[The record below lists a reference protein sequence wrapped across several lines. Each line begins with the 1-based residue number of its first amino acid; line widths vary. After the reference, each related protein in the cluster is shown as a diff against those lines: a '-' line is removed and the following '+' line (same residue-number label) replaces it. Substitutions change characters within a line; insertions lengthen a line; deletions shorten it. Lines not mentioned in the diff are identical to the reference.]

1 MSTWRNTAVGAWAVA
16 MSLIAGQSL
25 ANSDQTSSF
34 TLGNGL
40 EVVVIEDHRA
50 PVVVQMLWYRAGA
63 ADETPGQSGVAHFSN
78 ICYSRPRKRLPQVS
92 FQKPWPRMVAQ
103 TTHLPAMIIPPIT
116 SASPQTVCH

>member
-63 ADETPGQSGVAHFSN
+63 ADETPWTIWGGAFSRTPVIQGHEN
-78 ICYSRPRKRLPQVS
+78 ACRR
-92 FQKPWPRMVAQ
+92 
-103 TTHLPAMIIPPIT
+103 
-116 SASPQTVCH
+116 

>member
-1 MSTWRNTAVGAWAVA
+1 
-16 MSLIAGQSL
+16 MSLTAGQSL

-63 ADETPGQSGVAHFSN
+63 ADEPPGQSGVAHFLEHLLF
-78 ICYSRPRKRLPQVS
+78 KATKTLAAGE

-103 TTHLPAMIIPPIT
+103 TTRLPAMIIPPIT

>member
-1 MSTWRNTAVGAWAVA
+1 MSTWRNTAIGAWTVA
-16 MSLIAGQSL
+16 MSLTAGQSL

-63 ADETPGQSGVAHFSN
+63 ADETPGQSGGFVRGTGAV
-78 ICYSRPRKRLPQVS
+78 P
-92 FQKPWPRMVAQ
+92 
-103 TTHLPAMIIPPIT
+103 
-116 SASPQTVCH
+116 